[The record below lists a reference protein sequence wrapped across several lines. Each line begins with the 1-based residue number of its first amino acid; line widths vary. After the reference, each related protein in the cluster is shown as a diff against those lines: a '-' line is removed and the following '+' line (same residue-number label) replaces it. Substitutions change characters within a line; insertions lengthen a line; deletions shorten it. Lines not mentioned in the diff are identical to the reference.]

1 MSAVK
6 SRRNQSTGDEK
17 SNRTGKLRRSQLT
30 CMVRLLKQYVTMQYV
45 ALINSVQ
52 EMHMSL
58 SDAFIPINTVYSRC
72 LGYVS
77 IRTKRQLLSNSI
89 Q

>member
-1 MSAVK
+1 MRAVK

-17 SNRTGKLRRSQLT
+17 SNRTGKLRRAQLT

-58 SDAFIPINTVYSRC
+58 SDAFIPINTYTAVVLAMY
-72 LGYVS
+72 L
-77 IRTKRQLLSNSI
+77 
-89 Q
+89 

>member
-17 SNRTGKLRRSQLT
+17 SNRTGKLRRAQLT
-30 CMVRLLKQYVTMQYV
+30 CMVRLLKQNVTMKYV

-52 EMHMSL
+52 EMHMPP
-58 SDAFIPINTVYSRC
+58 SDAFIPINTCTAVVLAMY
-72 LGYVS
+72 L
-77 IRTKRQLLSNSI
+77 
-89 Q
+89 

>member
-17 SNRTGKLRRSQLT
+17 LNRTGKLRRAQLT
-30 CMVRLLKQYVTMQYV
+30 CMVRLLKQYVSMQYV

-52 EMHMSL
+52 EMHMSQGHPTRNFDEISVRESLLALRL
-58 SDAFIPINTVYSRC
+58 SDNA
-72 LGYVS
+72 L
-77 IRTKRQLLSNSI
+77 TKSD
-89 Q
+89 

>member
-1 MSAVK
+1 MNKMAARLRGSSERCK
-6 SRRNQSTGDEK
+6 EQE

-52 EMHMSL
+52 EMHMPL
-58 SDAFIPINTVYSRC
+58 SDAFIPINTCTAVVLAMY
-72 LGYVS
+72 L
-77 IRTKRQLLSNSI
+77 
-89 Q
+89 